1 MKLKIYKKA
10 IPLLLTFTLIPTG
23 CTTKEQEETKV
34 TIEQTSPTKE
44 NLKIEVYQLN
54 YDIPNT
60 DVIKEITKEENSV
73 IVYEPYTEE
82 IEKIM
87 NEEHN
92 IETQLEIAKEWN
104 QIVLDQIWSLNPE
117 QQVYITSM
125 KETNENTKQYNQMI
139 QTLKSNYPNV
149 TYVNIEQ
156 KEPNESIEENYE
168 SNKVALKII
177 KETMIEWKE
186 LGITA
191 IEQFDAKETY
201 ETIKNEVKEID
212 KQKILDGMEKAN
224 NYITTREWYPK
235 LEQKSNELKD
245 YLEPK
250 VQDAY
255 EKSKPYIDAT
265 VDKAKEVGSEV
276 NEYAKQKVKN
286 WLNS

>member
-10 IPLLLTFTLIPTG
+10 LPLLLAFTLIPTG

-34 TIEQTSPTKE
+34 TIEQQSPSKE

-60 DVIKEITKEENSV
+60 DVMKEITKEENSV
-73 IVYEPYTEE
+73 IVYEPYTKE

-87 NEEHN
+87 NEENN

-125 KETNENTKQYNQMI
+125 KETNENTKKYNQMI

-156 KEPNESIEENYE
+156 KDPNTSIEENYE
-168 SNKVALKII
+168 SNKVALKMI
-177 KETMIEWKE
+177 KETMTQWTKKGFE
-186 LGITA
+186 A

-201 ETIKNEVKEID
+201 ETIKTEVQEID
-212 KQKILDGMEKAN
+212 KQKILDGMENAN

-250 VQDAY
+250 VEDAY

>member
-10 IPLLLTFTLIPTG
+10 LPLLLAFTLIPTG

-34 TIEQTSPTKE
+34 TIEQQSPSKE

-60 DVIKEITKEENSV
+60 DVMKEITKEENSV
-73 IVYEPYTEE
+73 IVYEPYTKE

-87 NEEHN
+87 NEENN

-125 KETNENTKQYNQMI
+125 KETNENTKKYNQMI

-156 KEPNESIEENYE
+156 KDPNTSIEENYE
-168 SNKVALKII
+168 SNKVALKMI
-177 KETMIEWKE
+177 KETMTQWTKKGFE
-186 LGITA
+186 A

-201 ETIKNEVKEID
+201 ETIKTEVQEID

-250 VQDAY
+250 VEDAY

-276 NEYAKQKVKN
+276 NEYAKQTVKN